1 MDHRYPKLYHRDM
14 YKNVSLNIKQTVS
27 GLLDLN
33 CGVHKCEK
41 LVIQHLQVKI
51 SSFNHNKQVSRTA
64 QGSPFEV

>member
-33 CGVHKCEK
+33 CGVRKCEK
-41 LVIQHLQVKI
+41 LIQHLQVKI